1 MAVESTTNLATKD
14 SSFVNSM
21 RSGNLR
27 TQPDSCSNCC
37 LRDQDQIQKLRANCG
52 IEFRDI
58 KNKKLCPLFSLVSG
72 REPQE
77 HSLWWQLQ
85 QDTKSGELWKDTW
98 KAAVLR
104 SPSCIPCDSFAF
116 NLIPFNFPSKPSHPC
131 RDNSYHPLSSYTVPL
146 FP

>member
-72 REPQE
+72 REPQRTQFVVAAPTGHQIWGTLE
-77 HSLWWQLQ
+77 GYMEGCSSPLTLLYSL
-85 QDTKSGELWKDTW
+85 
-98 KAAVLR
+98 
-104 SPSCIPCDSFAF
+104 
-116 NLIPFNFPSKPSHPC
+116 
-131 RDNSYHPLSSYTVPL
+131 
-146 FP
+146 